1 MLGSAVQNVI
11 ALADSVFL
19 WHLSDFDFQVIGIV
33 SVFYLIISAI
43 GFGFSR
49 GGQILIARKHGE
61 RNNEE
66 IKKSFYSLVAFEA
79 FLAIIMF
86 LFIYFLGES
95 TLQFFIDDPKIVERG
110 MEYLIPRSYG
120 IFFSYVGVSM
130 IALYTGISRPIFII
144 IDTLILAIVNIILN
158 YGLIFGH
165 FGLPQLGI
173 AGAGY
178 ASAFAE
184 FIAFLCFVI
193 YMLYDQ
199 KKSITKLFSIPKL
212 ELQTFKTIFTMSSN
226 IVLQTIVGLG
236 GSFVFFGLIENLG
249 GKALSISNL
258 VRIIYLCLS
267 IPTWGFASGMNT
279 ITSRLIGQGNI
290 DEIPNATNRVA
301 LLNVI
306 ATMILTL
313 PIVLYPEFIL
323 YPIMGK
329 SDMSSITDAQ
339 PILYMLLG
347 IMFLFSLSSIYFDSI
362 IGLGATKWGFRV
374 KLIVTVFYLLLVK
387 WIVDSEAYGLKA
399 SWGAEVLYWG
409 IIALITGY
417 YFYTGKWKHLITH

>member
-33 SVFYLIISAI
+33 SAFYLIISAI

-61 RNNEE
+61 QKVLE
-66 IKKSFYSLVAFEA
+66 IKKSFYSLIAFEVI
-79 FLAIIMF
+79 LACIMF
-86 LFIYFLGES
+86 IFIMFLGES
-95 TLQFFIDDPKIVERG
+95 TLQLFIDDPKIVKRG
-110 MEYLIPRSYG
+110 IEYLIPRSYG
-120 IFFSYVGVSM
+120 IFFSYMGVSI
-130 IALYTGISRPIFII
+130 IALYTGISRPNFIV

-165 FGLPQLGI
+165 FGLPKLEI

-184 FIAFLCFVI
+184 FIAFLCFIV
-193 YMLYDQ
+193 YMIYDQ
-199 KKSITKLFSIPKL
+199 KKSYISFFSIPKL
-212 ELQTFKTIFTMSSN
+212 NFETFKSIFTISSN

-279 ITSRLIGQGNI
+279 ISSRLIGQGNVT
-290 DEIPNATNRVA
+290 EIPKATHKVA
-301 LLNVI
+301 LLNLI
-306 ATMILTL
+306 ATMVITI
-313 PIVLYPEFIL
+313 PIVFYPEFIL

-329 SDMSSITDAQ
+329 SDMSSITDAH

-347 IMFLFSLSSIYFDSI
+347 IMILFSISSIYFDSI

-374 KLIVTVFYLLLVK
+374 KLIVTILYLSIVK
-387 WIVDSEAYGLKA
+387 LIVDSESLGLKA
-399 SWGAEVLYWG
+399 SWGAEVLYWAV
-409 IIALITGY
+409 IAIITGY
-417 YFYTGKWKHLITH
+417 YFSTGKWKLLIKG